1 MATRAGTRY
10 TATPSTEVYASQQYS
25 PVNFGQMS
33 SAFTPRGGGTVAAAV
48 AAHPAA
54 QRAIERR
61 VRLWAVKDADGHRTD
76 RDYSERPIRSFQ
88 PTLAEPHPYTEPT
101 SHADLFSWASSTPE
115 TGGPPGIRSGA
126 RNISQLVSPV
136 SPTSY
141 GDWISDRYR
150 RAQLVKS
157 QGSSFIATRYG
168 LCRIRERRINPVG
181 DDTRLVT
188 DIVPWGASINY
199 PAGVWPQANTPTDV
213 YPQAMTNIKA
223 TNESPWPHIG
233 SGCMPLFFM
242 DQPHPYMPARASVVR
257 DVDRFGDTVRLKYRE
272 LKIVMEEFPF
282 FNSIDPASGF
292 WTPQPPTVSGEAS
305 RSFGLRPMPPRP
317 ADKVRVILF
326 SRKKHREETK
336 QQRNGLYVP
345 IFPPKPSAG
354 AVGSGHPT
362 LWQADQTYDT
372 PSHGELVFTYPSSA
386 PDSDCVIHED
396 VVMEYPKYRS
406 DELPHHG
413 VVHRMATETDPVTA
427 TAVSSYPY
435 FGSPFNSY
443 GSETPRLPGS
453 LPGLYSS
460 GAGMMPALDA
470 DGLPH
475 HRRRLVFYRKF
486 NDDGHTLSWTV
497 GSGEDQREMTAS
509 RTTDYGAGQV
519 QAASG
524 ELRAFTDTVVKVDMS
539 DRELFVT
546 VVTGAYIESRK
557 WQDPATTSVVIDSG
571 GTVLD
576 TTALTNSIGNRAW
589 RLSPAN
595 VCMPSLV
602 SIKTKMWYAD
612 EPMTSIPR
620 SITVVDGAGV
630 PTGRLRVREVGSTI
644 GGALTSDLLPLG
656 DIDPQIA
663 SLPQPPV

>member
-1 MATRAGTRY
+1 MATRSGIRY

-25 PVNFGQMS
+25 PVNFGQM

-88 PTLAEPHPYTEPT
+88 PTLAEPNPYTEPT

-115 TGGPPGIRSGA
+115 AGGPPGVRPGA
-126 RNISQLVSPV
+126 RDISQLLSPVSPV
-136 SPTSY
+136 SY
-141 GDWISDRYR
+141 DDWISDRYR

-157 QGSSFIATRYG
+157 QGSSFLATRYG
-168 LCRIRERRINPVG
+168 LCRIRQRRINSVG
-181 DDTRLVT
+181 DETRIVT

-199 PAGVWPQANTPTDV
+199 PAGVWPQPNSATDV

-272 LKIVMEEFPF
+272 LKIVMEEFPYY
-282 FNSIDPASGF
+282 NTIDPGTGLWS
-292 WTPQPPTVSGEAS
+292 PQPATVADPST
-305 RSFGLRPMPPRP
+305 RSFGLSPMPPRP
-317 ADKVRVILF
+317 ADRVRVILF

-354 AVGSGHPT
+354 DVGSGHPT

-386 PDSDCVIHED
+386 LDSDCVIHED
-396 VVMEYPKYRS
+396 VVMEYPKYRA
-406 DELPHHG
+406 DDLPQHG
-413 VVHRMATETDPVTA
+413 LISTFASAGSLPDV
-427 TAVSSYPY
+427 VSSTTTPY
-435 FGSPFNSY
+435 AVQPFNSY
-443 GSETPRLPGS
+443 GSDAPRYPGGP
-453 LPGLYSS
+453 PGLASS
-460 GAGMMPALDA
+460 GSGMMPALDA

-497 GSGEDQREMTAS
+497 GSGEDQYEMTAA
-509 RTTDYGAGQV
+509 RTTDYAAGQV

-524 ELRAFTDTVVKVDMS
+524 ELRAFGDSSVKIDMA

-557 WQDPATTSVVIDSG
+557 WQDPATSSVVIDAG
-571 GTVLD
+571 ATVVD
-576 TTALTNSIGNRAW
+576 TNALTNSIGNRAW

-620 SITVVDGAGV
+620 SITVVDAAGV

-656 DIDPQIA
+656 DINPQIA